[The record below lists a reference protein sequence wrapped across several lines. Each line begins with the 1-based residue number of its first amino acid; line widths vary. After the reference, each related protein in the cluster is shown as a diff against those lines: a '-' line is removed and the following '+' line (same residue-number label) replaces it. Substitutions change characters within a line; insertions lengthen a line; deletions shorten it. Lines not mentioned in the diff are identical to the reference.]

1 MKAPVLVLAPTLYG
15 NAVGRALLLWD
26 LISPHRDVYLV
37 GPRVANKWAPLESR
51 VDVPVIELSGDPYT
65 AGRRLRSRFRTATV
79 IASKPLFRSYGT
91 ALAAGLGPVA
101 LDIDDPELELATS
114 DVRTA
119 VSAFCGMQNPLLT
132 AGCLAMRN
140 RAAGITVASAA
151 LQRRYGGIEIPHAR
165 DETLINETRR
175 HRARARSALGLS
187 TSEQIVAFVGTVRRH
202 KGVELLKEA
211 MAQIAGAR
219 LALIGTHDP
228 DPIPE
233 EINTGPVPYDVAIDW
248 VSAADVI
255 VVPQRRDAIS
265 SYQSPAKI
273 VDALAVGRAI
283 VATRVDPVE
292 ELVGDAG
299 LLVPPDS
306 PRDLRAAIDRMLR
319 DDTLRETFESAA
331 RERFLARYS
340 FGVVRPQLLDVLD
353 HAEDIWVSS
362 QRNSGRPIG

>member
-1 MKAPVLVLAPTLYG
+1 MNAPVLVLAPTLDG

-26 LISPHRDVYLV
+26 LISPYRDVYLV
-37 GPRVANKWAPLESR
+37 GPRAARKWAPLESR
-51 VDVPVIELSGDPYT
+51 GDVPVIELPGDPYT
-65 AGRRLRSRFRTATV
+65 AGRRLRHRFPMATV
-79 IASKPLFRSYGT
+79 IASKPLFMSYGT
-91 ALAAGLGPVA
+91 ALAAGLGPVV

-114 DVRTA
+114 DVRTV

-151 LQRRYGGIEIPHAR
+151 LQRRYGGSEIPHAR
-165 DETLINETRR
+165 DETRINETRR

-187 TSEQIVAFVGTVRRH
+187 ASERIVAFVGTVRRH
-202 KGVELLKEA
+202 KGVDLLKVA
-211 MAQIAGAR
+211 MAQIAAAR
-219 LALIGTHDP
+219 LALIGTRDP
-228 DPIPE
+228 DPIPG

-248 VSAADVI
+248 VSAADII

-265 SYQSPAKI
+265 NYQSPAKL

-292 ELVGDAG
+292 EMVGDAG

-306 PRDLRAAIDRMLR
+306 ARDLRAAIDRILG
-319 DDTLRETFESAA
+319 DDPLRESFEAAA

-340 FGVVRPQLLDVLD
+340 FSVVRPRLLDVLD
-353 HAEDIWVSS
+353 HVESS
-362 QRNSGRPIG
+362 WSSSRRA